1 MNWLFWIVVAIIVF
15 FAIRGW
21 NRGLLRILY
30 SLISVVL
37 LIGLISYATPYV
49 TSYIKE
55 NTGVYTL
62 LQERCTQA
70 LKNRGESTIEEKTS
84 EQTSNTEVAG
94 VSLPEHVTSYITD
107 SGNALLD
114 QAGVYDML
122 GSKLADWILAGISYL
137 LRDHCGIIV
146 SLIGRALR
154 IVSRIPV
161 IKGINRTL
169 GIFAGGFQGL
179 LLIWLLFF
187 AAYFICGNRPWK
199 NVYRTD

>member
-55 NTGVYTL
+55 NTGVYTI

-70 LKNRGESTIEEKTS
+70 LKNRGESSIEEKTS
-84 EQTSNTEVAG
+84 EQSGNTEVAG

-107 SGNALLD
+107 SGMPCWIRQVFMICLEVNW
-114 QAGVYDML
+114 QIGFWQ
-122 GSKLADWILAGISYL
+122 GSHIL
-137 LRDHCGIIV
+137 LR
-146 SLIGRALR
+146 
-154 IVSRIPV
+154 
-161 IKGINRTL
+161 
-169 GIFAGGFQGL
+169 
-179 LLIWLLFF
+179 
-187 AAYFICGNRPWK
+187 
-199 NVYRTD
+199 

>member
-55 NTGVYTL
+55 NTGVYTI

-70 LKNRGESTIEEKTS
+70 LKNRGESSIEEKTS
-84 EQTSNTEVAG
+84 EQSGNTEVAG

-107 SGNALLD
+107 SGNDRCL
-114 QAGVYDML
+114 
-122 GSKLADWILAGISYL
+122 
-137 LRDHCGIIV
+137 
-146 SLIGRALR
+146 
-154 IVSRIPV
+154 
-161 IKGINRTL
+161 
-169 GIFAGGFQGL
+169 
-179 LLIWLLFF
+179 
-187 AAYFICGNRPWK
+187 
-199 NVYRTD
+199 